1 MLLPKLI
8 ADSDFQG
15 QMTWEICSS
24 FNRDFEKDV
33 NKVRDIGLSKKLNPE
48 LKPFNQWLA
57 ENANRIPLD

>member
-1 MLLPKLI
+1 MLSRNLSRIRISRGRRSGKYVPVY
-8 ADSDFQG
+8 
-15 QMTWEICSS
+15 
-24 FNRDFEKDV
+24 RDFEKDV